1 MSKNDELKNFGYDPK
16 AKTKQT
22 VVSSALTGAQ
32 TGASLGAKIGST
44 VAPGIGTVVGAGL
57 GAVAGAQTGSAIGLG
72 MSLVQNKK
80 SLQAALDLQQLEKD
94 REKMAKNYEREAA
107 RLQKSMQAKQPEAG
121 MTTTMPFPDL
131 ASMDAQIM
139 DMSIQSDPS
148 LDLSNYDKNILRT
161 GLV

>member
-1 MSKNDELKNFGYDPK
+1 MSKNDELKNFGYDPN
-16 AKTKQT
+16 ANIKQT
-22 VVSSALTGAQ
+22 VGSSARTGAQ
-32 TGASLGAKIGST
+32 MGASLGAKIGST

-80 SLQAALDLQQLEKD
+80 SLQAALDLQQSQKERD
-94 REKMAKNYEREAA
+94 KMAKNYEREAA
-107 RLQKSMQAKQPEAG
+107 RLQKSMQAKQEAG